1 MEEVTE
7 LVTRATSSPVSAR
20 SSEEPRKPPSAS
32 LLSGREVDARVRPGP
47 PSLAKE
53 G

>member
-1 MEEVTE
+1 MEAVTE
-7 LVTRATSSPVSAR
+7 LVTKATSSPVSAR
-20 SSEEPRKPPSAS
+20 SSEEPPGPPPAS
-32 LLSGREVDARVRPGP
+32 LLGGWEVDAGICPCS